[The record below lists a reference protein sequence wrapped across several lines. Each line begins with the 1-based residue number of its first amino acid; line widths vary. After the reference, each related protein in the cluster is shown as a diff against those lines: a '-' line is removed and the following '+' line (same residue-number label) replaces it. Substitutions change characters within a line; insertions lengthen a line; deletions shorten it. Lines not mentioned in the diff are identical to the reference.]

1 MNKQYYDVVIIDS
14 GVDNC
19 KNEDGIF
26 FSPHDFANIQ
36 NHKLFTDNV
45 GHGTAVYGIIK
56 SHNHNAKCF
65 HVKVFDK
72 ESNCINEDILLYALN
87 YIYENIEC
95 KYINMSFGIAIS
107 TKQKELYEICQR
119 VKEKGAILVSAF
131 DNMEV
136 ISYPAAFDNV
146 IGVASDSDCTK
157 ITDVV
162 FINNPIVNVCGK
174 GGLQRVKW
182 IDPKYI
188 FTQGNS
194 YACAHITGILSKS
207 SCSNMEDA
215 LLYLQ
220 NIAIKKYARKDNV
233 KPIPLPHISKGSKA
247 VLFPFNKEM
256 HSLVRFS
263 HLLCV
268 DIIDVYD
275 VRQSARVNA
284 STNKLLNITKP
295 KDYFIKNIENINWD
309 SFDIF
314 VLGHSDELV
323 KVLGSTELIE
333 QIILQAYYNGK
344 YIYCFDDVS
353 DIVKKHSL
361 SLEQIYYPQI
371 MVENIDHIPLGML
384 YRPWVPMLGVF
395 GTTSKQGKFTLQL
408 ILREKFLQDGYCV
421 GQIGTE
427 PSAYLFDMDLCFH
440 FGYHSTTNIIRQN
453 MVSYLNSEI
462 NNISHKGADI
472 IISGCQSG
480 SVTYDFGNAKYYTFS
495 QSEFLL
501 GTLPD
506 SVVLCVN
513 SYDETDYV
521 RRTIQYIESCVD
533 SKVVALVVYPMGYNN
548 QLGRS
553 RLVHLSDT
561 ELNRIA
567 CMLSDQFGIP
577 AYILGKE
584 TDMEKLYAT
593 VIAFFTSDTEVES

>member
-1 MNKQYYDVVIIDS
+1 MDKKFYDIVIIDS
-14 GVDNC
+14 GIDTC
-19 KNEDGIF
+19 GNEVGIC
-26 FSPHDFANIQ
+26 FSLNNFQIIQ
-36 NHKLFTDNV
+36 HHQSFTDDV
-45 GHGTAVYGIIK
+45 GHGTAVYSIIK
-56 SHNHNAKCF
+56 SHNPNVRCF
-65 HVKVFDK
+65 HIKIFDT
-72 ESNCINEDILLYALN
+72 ENNYINEDILLYVLN

-95 KYINMSFGIAIS
+95 KYINMSLGIAIPMKR
-107 TKQKELYEICQR
+107 TELYEICQR
-119 VKEKGAILVSAF
+119 LKEKGVILISAF

-136 ISYPAAFDNV
+136 LSYPAAFDNV
-146 IGVASDSDCTK
+146 IGVASSSDCTR
-157 ITDVV
+157 ITDII
-162 FINNPIVNVCGK
+162 FMDHPIVNVCGK

-182 IDPKYI
+182 TDPKYI

-207 SCSNMEDA
+207 SCNNMEEA

-220 NIAIKKYARKDNV
+220 NVAVRKYTRVDNV
-233 KPIPLPHISKGSKA
+233 KPISSPYISKGSRA
-247 VLFPFNKEM
+247 ILFPFNKEM

-268 DIIDVYD
+268 DIVDVYD

-284 STNKLLNITKP
+284 STNKLLNITTVT
-295 KDYFIKNIENINWD
+295 DYTIKNIESINWE

-314 VLGHSDELV
+314 VLGHTDELRR
-323 KVLGSTELIE
+323 VLGSTELVE
-333 QIILQAYYNGK
+333 QIILQAYHNGK
-344 YIYCFDDVS
+344 YIYCFDDISNV
-353 DIVKKHSL
+353 IQKHSL
-361 SLEQIYYPQI
+361 SLEQIYYPKT

-408 ILREKFLQDGYCV
+408 ILREKFLRDGYCV

-440 FGYHSTTNIIRQN
+440 FGYHSTTNINRQN

-462 NNISHKGADI
+462 NNISQKGVDI

-506 SVVLCVN
+506 AIILCVN
-513 SYDETDYV
+513 SYDEIDYV
-521 RRTIQYIESCVD
+521 RRTIQYLESCAD
-533 SKVVALVVYPMGYNN
+533 SKVIALVVYPMGYND

-561 ELNRIA
+561 ELNKIVH
-567 CMLSDQFGIP
+567 MLSSQFNVP
-577 AYILGKE
+577 AYTLGKE
-584 TDMEKLYAT
+584 SDMEKLYAT
-593 VIAFFTSDTEVES
+593 VIAFFTPDTEMKS

>member
-1 MNKQYYDVVIIDS
+1 MD
-14 GVDNC
+14 
-19 KNEDGIF
+19 
-26 FSPHDFANIQ
+26 
-36 NHKLFTDNV
+36 
-45 GHGTAVYGIIK
+45 
-56 SHNHNAKCF
+56 
-65 HVKVFDK
+65 
-72 ESNCINEDILLYALN
+72 
-87 YIYENIEC
+87 
-95 KYINMSFGIAIS
+95 
-107 TKQKELYEICQR
+107 
-119 VKEKGAILVSAF
+119 
-131 DNMEV
+131 
-136 ISYPAAFDNV
+136 
-146 IGVASDSDCTK
+146 
-157 ITDVV
+157 
-162 FINNPIVNVCGK
+162 NPIVNVCGK

-207 SCSNMEDA
+207 TCNNMEEA

-220 NIAIKKYARKDNV
+220 NVALKKYTRVDNV
-233 KPIPLPHISKGSKA
+233 KPISSPYISKGSKA
-247 VLFPFNKEM
+247 ILFPFNKEM

-268 DIIDVYD
+268 DIVDVYD

-284 STNKLLNITKP
+284 STNKLLNTTTVT
-295 KDYFIKNIENINWD
+295 DYTIKNIENINWD

-314 VLGHSDELV
+314 VLGHTDELIR
-323 KVLGSTELIE
+323 VLGSTELVE
-333 QIILQAYYNGK
+333 QIILQAYHNGK
-344 YIYCFDDVS
+344 YIYCFDDIS
-353 DIVKKHSL
+353 NIVKKHSL
-361 SLEQIYYPQI
+361 SLEQIYYPKT

-384 YRPWVPMLGVF
+384 YRPWIPMLGVF

-408 ILREKFLQDGYCV
+408 ILREKFLRDGYCV

-440 FGYHSTTNIIRQN
+440 FGYHSTTNINRQN

-462 NNISHKGADI
+462 NNISQKGVDI

-506 SVVLCVN
+506 AIILCVN
-513 SYDETDYV
+513 SYDEIDYV
-521 RRTIQYIESCVD
+521 RRTIQYLESCAD
-533 SKVVALVVYPMGYNN
+533 SKVIALVVYPMGYND

-561 ELNRIA
+561 ELNKVVY
-567 CMLSDQFGIP
+567 MLSSQFNIP

-584 TDMEKLYAT
+584 SDMETLYAT
-593 VIAFFTSDTEVES
+593 VIAFFTSDTEIKS

>member
-1 MNKQYYDVVIIDS
+1 
-14 GVDNC
+14 
-19 KNEDGIF
+19 
-26 FSPHDFANIQ
+26 
-36 NHKLFTDNV
+36 
-45 GHGTAVYGIIK
+45 
-56 SHNHNAKCF
+56 
-65 HVKVFDK
+65 
-72 ESNCINEDILLYALN
+72 
-87 YIYENIEC
+87 
-95 KYINMSFGIAIS
+95 
-107 TKQKELYEICQR
+107 
-119 VKEKGAILVSAF
+119 
-131 DNMEV
+131 
-136 ISYPAAFDNV
+136 
-146 IGVASDSDCTK
+146 
-157 ITDVV
+157 
-162 FINNPIVNVCGK
+162 
-174 GGLQRVKW
+174 
-182 IDPKYI
+182 
-188 FTQGNS
+188 
-194 YACAHITGILSKS
+194 
-207 SCSNMEDA
+207 
-215 LLYLQ
+215 
-220 NIAIKKYARKDNV
+220 
-233 KPIPLPHISKGSKA
+233 
-247 VLFPFNKEM
+247 
-256 HSLVRFS
+256 
-263 HLLCV
+263 
-268 DIIDVYD
+268 
-275 VRQSARVNA
+275 
-284 STNKLLNITKP
+284 
-295 KDYFIKNIENINWD
+295 
-309 SFDIF
+309 
-314 VLGHSDELV
+314 
-323 KVLGSTELIE
+323 
-333 QIILQAYYNGK
+333 
-344 YIYCFDDVS
+344 
-353 DIVKKHSL
+353 
-361 SLEQIYYPQI
+361 

-567 CMLSDQFGIP
+567 CMLSGQFGIP

>member
-1 MNKQYYDVVIIDS
+1 MDKKIYDIVIIDS
-14 GVDNC
+14 GVDTC
-19 KNEDGIF
+19 RNEVGIC
-26 FSPHDFANIQ
+26 FSLNDFQIIQ
-36 NHKLFTDNV
+36 RHQSFTDDV

-56 SHNHNAKCF
+56 SHNPNAQCF
-65 HVKVFDK
+65 HIKIFEK
-72 ESNCINEDILLYALN
+72 ENNYINEEALLHALHFV
-87 YIYENIEC
+87 YKNIEC
-95 KYINMSFGIAIS
+95 KIINMSLGIAIPMKR
-107 TKQKELYEICQR
+107 TELYEICQR
-119 VKEKGAILVSAF
+119 LKEKGVILISAF
-131 DNMEV
+131 DNMEAL
-136 ISYPAAFDNV
+136 SYPAAFDNV
-146 IGVASDSDCTK
+146 IGVASSSDCTR
-157 ITDVV
+157 ITDII
-162 FINNPIVNVCGK
+162 FMEHPIVNVCGK

-182 IDPKYI
+182 TDPKYI

-207 SCSNMEDA
+207 TCNNMEEA
-215 LLYLQ
+215 LLYLK
-220 NIAIKKYARKDNV
+220 NVALKKYTRVDNV
-233 KPIPLPHISKGSKA
+233 KPISSPYISKGSKA
-247 VLFPFNKEM
+247 ILFPFNKEM

-268 DIIDVYD
+268 DIVDVYD
-275 VRQSARVNA
+275 VRQSARVNS
-284 STNKLLNITKP
+284 STNKLLNTTTVT
-295 KDYFIKNIENINWD
+295 DYTIKNIENINWD

-314 VLGHSDELV
+314 VLGHTDELIR
-323 KVLGSTELIE
+323 VLGSTELVE
-333 QIILQAYYNGK
+333 KIILQAYHNGK
-344 YIYCFDDVS
+344 YIYCFDDIS
-353 DIVKKHSL
+353 NIVKKHAL
-361 SLEQIYYPQI
+361 SLEQIYYPKT

-408 ILREKFLQDGYCV
+408 ILREKFLRDGYCV

-440 FGYHSTTNIIRQN
+440 FGYHSTTNINRQN

-462 NNISHKGADI
+462 NNISQKGVDI

-506 SVVLCVN
+506 AIVLCVN
-513 SYDETDYV
+513 SYDEIDYV
-521 RRTIQYIESCVD
+521 RRTIQYLESCVD
-533 SKVVALVVYPMGYNN
+533 SKVIALVVYPMGYND

-561 ELNRIA
+561 ELNKIA
-567 CMLSDQFGIP
+567 YMLFSQFNIP

-584 TDMEKLYAT
+584 SDMEKLYTT
-593 VIAFFTSDTEVES
+593 VIAFFTSDTEVKL